1 MGIFAAQTTRRGA
14 LGIAG
19 AAVLAAATAC
29 GSSSGGKSGSGKKD
43 ITIGW
48 SVAYFDHPVYQLM
61 MQGIK
66 EEAARQGVKVILA
79 DGKNDPAVQT
89 QQLNNFLAQKVD
101 GIILTPAVSDPMI
114 PAVKKVNAAKVPFAI
129 VDRRMETKGSGIKWD
144 FLVCWDMVKSGTVGG
159 EEVVK
164 ALNGKGRIAVV
175 EGTAGAGSTV
185 DRGGAFYKV
194 IAQNP
199 GIQVVY
205 KADGDFKRS
214 GGQQVT
220 EAILQRFPKGQ
231 LDAIYYMA
239 DEMLFGGI
247 QAINNSGRRD
257 GLKIIS
263 CDGDKNAL
271 DLLRKGQIDYDGIF
285 FPKDEGV
292 IGTRLMAQKLK
303 GEKPDFANQ
312 EFEGRKAALVDFEGM
327 PWVKPDFFGLDPS
340 NMNDPQFVGW

>member
-1 MGIFAAQTTRRGA
+1 MSIFDARMTRRA
-14 LGIAG
+14 SLAA
-19 AAVLAAATAC
+19 AAVAAVATATAC
-29 GSSSGGKSGSGKKD
+29 GTSSGSKSGNKE

-61 MQGIK
+61 MEGIK
-66 EEAARQGVKVILA
+66 EEAAKQGVKVILA

-89 QQLNNFLAQKVD
+89 QQINNFLAQKVD
-101 GIILTPAVSDPMI
+101 GIILTPTVSDPMI

-144 FLVCWDMVKSGTVGG
+144 FLVSWDMVKSGTVGG
-159 EEVVK
+159 EQVVK
-164 ALNGKGRIAVV
+164 ALNGKGKIAVV

-220 EAILQRFPKGQ
+220 EAILQRFPKGE

-247 QAINNSGRRD
+247 QAVNNSGRRD

-303 GEKPDFANQ
+303 GQKPDFGNQ
-312 EFEGRKAALVDFEGM
+312 EYEGRKAALVDYEGM
-327 PWVKPDFFGLDPS
+327 PWVKPDFFGVDS
-340 NMNDPQFVGW
+340 TNANDPMFVGW

>member
-1 MGIFAAQTTRRGA
+1 MQMFAAKTRRISLA
-14 LGIAG
+14 LV
-19 AAVLAAATAC
+19 AAATLLAAAAC
-29 GSSSGGKSGSGKKD
+29 GSSSGSTSGSDKE

-61 MQGIK
+61 MEGIK
-66 EEAARQGVKVILA
+66 EEAAKQGVKIILA
-79 DGKNDPAVQT
+79 DGKNDPSIQT
-89 QQLNNFLAQKVD
+89 QQINNFLAQKVD

-129 VDRRMETKGSGIKWD
+129 VDRRMETKGSGINWD
-144 FLVCWDMVKSGTVGG
+144 FLVSWDMVKSGTVGG
-159 EEVVK
+159 EQVVK
-164 ALNGKGRIAVV
+164 ALNGKGKIAVV

-199 GIQVVY
+199 GIEVVY

-220 EAILQRFPKGQ
+220 EAILQRFPEGE

-247 QAINNSGRRD
+247 QAINNAGRRD

-271 DLLRKGQIDYDGIF
+271 DILRAGGIDYDGIF

-292 IGTRLMAQKLK
+292 IGTRLMAQLLK
-303 GEKPDFANQ
+303 GEKPDYANQ
-312 EFEGRKAALVDFEGM
+312 EFEGRKAALVEYEGM
-327 PWVKPDFFGLDPS
+327 PWVKPDFFGVDPS

>member
-1 MGIFAAQTTRRGA
+1 MRVFDAKMTRRASLSLGA
-14 LGIAG
+14 
-19 AAVLAAATAC
+19 AAVLAAVGAC
-29 GSSSGGKSGSGKKD
+29 SSGSKSGSGSGDK
-43 ITIGW
+43 IGW

-61 MQGIK
+61 MKGAK
-66 EEAARQGVKVILA
+66 EEAAKLGVEVIFA

-89 QQLNNFLAQKVD
+89 QQLNNFLAQKLD

-114 PAVKKVNAAKVPFAI
+114 PAIKKVNQAKVPFAV

-144 FLVCWDMVKSGTVGG
+144 FLVSWDMVKSGTVGG
-159 EEVVK
+159 EQIVK
-164 ALNGKGRIAVV
+164 ALNGKGKIAVV

-194 IAQNP
+194 IAANP
-199 GIQVVY
+199 GIEVVY
-205 KADGDFKRS
+205 KADGNFTRS

-247 QAINNSGRRD
+247 QAIKNAGRRD
-257 GLKIIS
+257 DLKIVS

-271 DLLRKGQIDYDGIF
+271 DMLRKGEIDYDGIF
-285 FPKDEGV
+285 FPQDEGV
-292 IGTRLMAQKLK
+292 IGTRLMTQLLK

-312 EFEGRKAALVDFEGM
+312 EHEGRKAALEEHEGM
-327 PWVKPDFFGLDPS
+327 VWVKPDFFGVDPS